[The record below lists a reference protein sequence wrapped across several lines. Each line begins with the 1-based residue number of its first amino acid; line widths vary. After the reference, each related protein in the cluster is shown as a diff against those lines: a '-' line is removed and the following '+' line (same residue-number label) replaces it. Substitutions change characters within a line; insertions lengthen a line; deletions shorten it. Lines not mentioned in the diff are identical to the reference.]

1 VKASTDTSEPTLVIQ
16 GMSSGYDQA
25 TVLREIDLVLRR
37 GEVTALLG
45 PNGAGKTT
53 LIKTVAGELRPQSG
67 TIELAGRHVTAH
79 RPERRARA
87 GLCTIPEGRGV
98 FPSLTVRDNL
108 RLHQVAGSRRASIDA
123 ALEVFPALK
132 DRQSQLAGSMSGGQ
146 QQQLALARC
155 FTTRPSVVLLDEVS
169 MGLSPIVIDEIFAAI
184 ERLAAAGVALLLV
197 EQYVTRALAMADQ
210 VVVLVKGEL
219 AFAGPAASVDA
230 DELTQRYLA

>member
-1 VKASTDTSEPTLVIQ
+1 MKASNDTSEPTLVIQ
-16 GMSSGYDQA
+16 GMSSGYGQA
-25 TVLREIDLVLRR
+25 IVLRGIDLVLRA

-67 TIELAGRHVTAH
+67 TMELAGRRVTAH
-79 RPERRARA
+79 RPERRVRA

-132 DRQSQLAGSMSGGQ
+132 DRLSQLAGSMSGGQ

-210 VVVLVKGEL
+210 VVVLVKGEI